1 MRNRLILAVAIAA
14 WSTASTAAPAASYSE
29 FGLYNLHYYD
39 ANGVEVGFRAGI
51 CTYTHVVPGTLI
63 GEQTADA
70 REQYV
75 GVCIDG
81 VPYYY

>member
-1 MRNRLILAVAIAA
+1 MRNRTILAAAMVAVAMA
-14 WSTASTAAPAASYSE
+14 LAAAPAASYSE
-29 FGLYNLHYYD
+29 FGLYNVHYHD
-39 ANGVEVGFRAGI
+39 TNGVEVGFRAGI
-51 CTYTHVVPGTLI
+51 CTNTTVVLGTLI

-81 VPYYY
+81 IPYYH